1 MEGMDAATPGP
12 GKPRAERVEIRRSR
26 EAILAAAEAHWN
38 RTSVDPAMSEL
49 AQLAGVGNATL
60 WRRFG
65 SIEDV
70 VRALSARHIEL
81 LDEVAAATLA
91 QPTGWDAIV
100 TMVTGV
106 ATLIEAHPALPR
118 ISRRMVELEPGRR
131 PGVRWEAQ
139 IAEIVRRAH
148 EEGALRADAEAN
160 DILLAAFRV
169 GDYGYLPSSARP
181 RVIARQVAIVLD
193 GLRADGER
201 VPLPGEVI
209 TPAELQRFFQQPL
222 D

>member
-1 MEGMDAATPGP
+1 MDAVTPAP
-12 GKPRAERVEIRRSR
+12 GKPRAERIEIRRSR
-26 EAILAAAEAHWN
+26 EAILAAAEAHWT
-38 RTSVDPAMSEL
+38 RTGSDPSMSEL

-70 VRALSARHIEL
+70 VRALSARHVEL
-81 LDEVAAATLA
+81 LQEVAEETLA

-100 TMVTGV
+100 AMVTGV

-118 ISRRMVELEPGRR
+118 IARRMVELEPGRR
-131 PGVRWEAQ
+131 PGAQWEAG
-139 IAEIVRRAH
+139 IAAIVQRAH

-169 GDYGYLPSSARP
+169 GDYGFLPASARP

-201 VPLPGEVI
+201 RRLPGEII
-209 TPAELQRFFQQPL
+209 TPDELQRYFQQPL

>member
-1 MEGMDAATPGP
+1 MDAATPRP
-12 GKPRAERVEIRRSR
+12 GRPRAERIEIRRSR
-26 EAILAAAEAHWN
+26 EAILAAAEAHWS
-38 RTSVDPAMSEL
+38 RSSSDPPMSEL

-65 SIEDV
+65 SIEEV
-70 VRALSARHIEL
+70 VRALSARHVEL
-81 LDEVAAATLA
+81 LQEVADETLA

-118 ISRRMVELEPGRR
+118 ISRRMVELEPERR
-131 PGVRWEAQ
+131 PGAQWEAP

-148 EEGALRADAEAN
+148 EEGALRTDAESN
-160 DILLAAFRV
+160 DVLLAAFRV
-169 GDYGYLPSSARP
+169 GDYGYLPAEARP

-193 GLRADGER
+193 GLRADGR
-201 VPLPGEVI
+201 HGTLPGEVI
-209 TPAELQRFFQQPL
+209 TTDELQRYFHQPL

>member
-1 MEGMDAATPGP
+1 MDPMPDATPSRR
-12 GKPRAERVEIRRSR
+12 PRAERVEVRRSR
-26 EAILAAAEAHWN
+26 ERILAAAEAHWS
-38 RTSVDPAMSEL
+38 RTSADPAMSEL
-49 AQLAGVGNATL
+49 ARQAGVGNATL

-81 LDEVAAATLA
+81 LNEIADATLA

-106 ATLIEAHPALPR
+106 ATLIEAHPALPH

-131 PGVRWEAQ
+131 PGAQWEAE
-139 IAEIVRRAH
+139 IAAIVRRAH
-148 EEGALRADAEAN
+148 EEGVLRADAEAN
-160 DILLAAFRV
+160 DVLLAAFRV
-169 GDYGYLPSSARP
+169 GDYGYLPAAARP

-193 GLRADGER
+193 GLRADGAR
-201 VPLPGEVI
+201 RPLPGEVI